1 MKPLRLHRDERGF
14 TLVDLILVIIIV
26 AIAIPPMLALFIQV
40 VGGSTFGVTVSRANA
55 LASTLREEIQSK
67 KWDEN
72 SPPPDLDLPPSLIL
86 GPDPPLIPT
95 ETRAAFNDV
104 DDFDG
109 LDESPPRDSQGAIL
123 AGFTGFRQQVSVCY
137 VANTDFDTCIGGP
150 TMYKQV
156 TVTVTGPE
164 GRTTQL
170 ATVIASL

>member
-1 MKPLRLHRDERGF
+1 MKPRRLHRDERGF

-40 VGGSTFGVTVSRANA
+40 VSGSTFGVTVSRANA

-72 SPPPDLDLPPSLIL
+72 SPPPSLIL
-86 GPDPPLIPT
+86 GP
-95 ETRAAFNDV
+95 ETGESRAIFDDV

>member
-14 TLVDLILVIIIV
+14 TLIDLILVIIIV
-26 AIAIPPMLALFIQV
+26 AIAIPPMLTLFIQAV
-40 VGGSTFGVTVSRANA
+40 SGSTFGVTVSRANA

-67 KWDEN
+67 KWDE
-72 SPPPDLDLPPSLIL
+72 SAPPPSLIL
-86 GPDPPLIPT
+86 GP
-95 ETRAAFNDV
+95 ETGESRAIFDDV

-170 ATVIASL
+170 VTVIGSL

>member
-14 TLVDLILVIIIV
+14 TMVDLVLVIIIV
-26 AIAIPPMLALFIQV
+26 AIAIPPMVALFIQV
-40 VGGSTFGVTVSRANA
+40 VSGSTFGVTVSRANA

-67 KWDEN
+67 KWDE
-72 SPPPDLDLPPSLIL
+72 SAPPPSLPL
-86 GPDPPLIPT
+86 GP
-95 ETRAAFNDV
+95 ETGESRATFDDV

-109 LDESPPRDSQGAIL
+109 LDESPPQDSLGAIL

-137 VANTDFDTCIGGP
+137 VTNTDFDTCIGGP

-156 TVTVTGPE
+156 TVTVTDPE

-170 ATVIASL
+170 ATVIAGF

>member
-14 TLVDLILVIIIV
+14 TLIDLILVIIIV
-26 AIAIPPMLALFIQV
+26 AIAIPPMLALFIQMV
-40 VGGSTFGVTVSRANA
+40 SGSTFGVTVSRANA

-67 KWDEN
+67 KWDE
-72 SPPPDLDLPPSLIL
+72 SAPPPSLIL
-86 GPDPPLIPT
+86 GP
-95 ETRAAFNDV
+95 ETGESRAIFDDV

-164 GRTTQL
+164 GRATQL
-170 ATVIASL
+170 ATVIASF

>member
-26 AIAIPPMLALFIQV
+26 AIAIPPMLTLFIQAV
-40 VGGSTFGVTVSRANA
+40 SGSTFGVTVSRANA

-67 KWDEN
+67 KWDE
-72 SPPPDLDLPPSLIL
+72 SAPPPSLIL
-86 GPDPPLIPT
+86 GP
-95 ETRAAFNDV
+95 ETGESRATYDDV

-137 VANTDFDTCIGGP
+137 VADTDFDTCIGGP

-170 ATVIASL
+170 ATVIASF

>member
-40 VGGSTFGVTVSRANA
+40 VSGSTFGVTVSRANA

-67 KWDEN
+67 KWDE
-72 SPPPDLDLPPSLIL
+72 SAPPPSLIL
-86 GPDPPLIPT
+86 GP
-95 ETRAAFNDV
+95 ETGESRAIFDDV

>member
-14 TLVDLILVIIIV
+14 TLIDLILVIIIV
-26 AIAIPPMLALFIQV
+26 AIAIPPMLTLFIQAV
-40 VGGSTFGVTVSRANA
+40 SGSTFGVTVSRANA

-67 KWDEN
+67 KWDE
-72 SPPPDLDLPPSLIL
+72 SAPPPSLIL
-86 GPDPPLIPT
+86 GP
-95 ETRAAFNDV
+95 ETGESRVTYDDV

-109 LDESPPRDSQGAIL
+109 LDESPPRDSLGAIL

-156 TVTVTGPE
+156 TVTVTDPE
-164 GRTTQL
+164 GRATQL
-170 ATVIASL
+170 ATVIGSL

>member
-14 TLVDLILVIIIV
+14 TLIDLILVIIIV
-26 AIAIPPMLALFIQV
+26 AIAIPPMLTLFIQAV
-40 VGGSTFGVTVSRANA
+40 SGSTFGVTVSRANA

-67 KWDEN
+67 KWDE
-72 SPPPDLDLPPSLIL
+72 SAPPPSLIL
-86 GPDPPLIPT
+86 GP
-95 ETRAAFNDV
+95 ETGESRATYDDV

-164 GRTTQL
+164 GRATQL
-170 ATVIASL
+170 ATVIASF

>member
-26 AIAIPPMLALFIQV
+26 AIAIPPMLTLFIQMV
-40 VGGSTFGVTVSRANA
+40 SGSTFGVTVTRANA

-67 KWDEN
+67 KWDE
-72 SPPPDLDLPPSLIL
+72 SAPPPSVML
-86 GPDPPLIPT
+86 GP
-95 ETRAAFNDV
+95 ETGESRATFDDV

-123 AGFTGFRQQVSVCY
+123 VGFTGFRQQVSVCY
-137 VANTDFDTCIGGP
+137 VANTDFDTCLGGI

-156 TVTVTGPE
+156 KVTVTDPE

-170 ATVIASL
+170 ATVIAGF

>member
-26 AIAIPPMLALFIQV
+26 AIAIPPMLTLFIQLV
-40 VGGSTFGVTVSRANA
+40 SGSTFGVTVSRANA

-72 SPPPDLDLPPSLIL
+72 TPPPDLNLPPSLNL
-86 GPDPPLIPT
+86 GP
-95 ETRAAFNDV
+95 ETGESRAAFDDV

-109 LDESPPRDSQGAIL
+109 LDESPPRDSLGAIL

-164 GRTTQL
+164 GRATQL
-170 ATVIASL
+170 ATVIASF

>member
-1 MKPLRLHRDERGF
+1 MKPLSLHRDERGF
-14 TLVDLILVIIIV
+14 TLIDLILVIIIV
-26 AIAIPPMLALFIQV
+26 AIAIPPMLALFIQTV
-40 VGGSTFGVTVSRANA
+40 RGSTFGVTVTRANA

-72 SPPPDLDLPPSLIL
+72 SPPPSLNLAPSLIL
-86 GPDPPLIPT
+86 GP
-95 ETRAAFNDV
+95 ETGESRAIFDDV

-164 GRTTQL
+164 GRATQL
-170 ATVIASL
+170 VTVIGSL

>member
-1 MKPLRLHRDERGF
+1 MTPLRLHRDERGF
-14 TLVDLILVIIIV
+14 TLIDLILVIIIV
-26 AIAIPPMLALFIQV
+26 AIAIPPMLTLFIQMV
-40 VGGSTFGVTVSRANA
+40 SGSTFGVTVSRANA

-67 KWDEN
+67 KWDE
-72 SPPPDLDLPPSLIL
+72 SAPPPSLIL
-86 GPDPPLIPT
+86 GP
-95 ETRAAFNDV
+95 ETGESRATYDDV

-123 AGFTGFRQQVSVCY
+123 VGFTGFRQQVSVCY

-164 GRTTQL
+164 GRATQL
-170 ATVIASL
+170 ATVIGSL

>member
-14 TLVDLILVIIIV
+14 TLIDLILVIIIV
-26 AIAIPPMLALFIQV
+26 AIAIPPMLTLFIQAV
-40 VGGSTFGVTVSRANA
+40 SGSTFGVTVSRANA

-67 KWDEN
+67 KWDE
-72 SPPPDLDLPPSLIL
+72 SAPPPSLIL
-86 GPDPPLIPT
+86 GP
-95 ETRAAFNDV
+95 ETGESRATFDDV

-170 ATVIASL
+170 VTVIGSL

>member
-40 VGGSTFGVTVSRANA
+40 VSGSTFGVTVSRANA

-67 KWDEN
+67 KWDHN
-72 SPPPDLDLPPSLIL
+72 DPWSVIL
-86 GPDPPLIPT
+86 GP
-95 ETRAAFNDV
+95 ETGDSRATYTDV
-104 DDFDG
+104 DDFNG

-123 AGFTGFRQQVSVCY
+123 NTVPPTPAGFTGFRQQVSVCY
-137 VANTDFDTCIGGP
+137 VAETDFDTCIGGP
-150 TMYKQV
+150 TYYKQV

-164 GRTTQL
+164 GRATQL
-170 ATVIASL
+170 AMVITSF

>member
-1 MKPLRLHRDERGF
+1 
-14 TLVDLILVIIIV
+14 
-26 AIAIPPMLALFIQV
+26 MLALFIQV

-109 LDESPPRDSQGAIL
+109 LDESPPRDSLGAIL

-137 VANTDFDTCIGGP
+137 VASTDFDTCIGGP

-170 ATVIASL
+170 VTVIGSL

>member
-14 TLVDLILVIIIV
+14 TLIDLILVIIIV
-26 AIAIPPMLALFIQV
+26 AIAIPPMLALFIQMV
-40 VGGSTFGVTVSRANA
+40 SGSTFGVTVSRANA

-67 KWDEN
+67 KWDE
-72 SPPPDLDLPPSLIL
+72 SAPPPSLIL
-86 GPDPPLIPT
+86 GP
-95 ETRAAFNDV
+95 ETGESRATYDDV

-156 TVTVTGPE
+156 TITVTGPE

-170 ATVIASL
+170 VTVIGSL

>member
-14 TLVDLILVIIIV
+14 TLIDLILVIIIV
-26 AIAIPPMLALFIQV
+26 AIAIPPMLTLFIQAV
-40 VGGSTFGVTVSRANA
+40 SGSTFGVTVSRANA

-67 KWDEN
+67 KWDE
-72 SPPPDLDLPPSLIL
+72 SAPPPSLIL
-86 GPDPPLIPT
+86 GP
-95 ETRAAFNDV
+95 ETGESRATFDDV

-164 GRTTQL
+164 GRATQL
-170 ATVIASL
+170 ATVIASF

>member
-14 TLVDLILVIIIV
+14 TLIDLILVIIIV
-26 AIAIPPMLALFIQV
+26 AIAIPPMLTLFIQMV
-40 VGGSTFGVTVSRANA
+40 SGSTFGVTVSRANA

-67 KWDEN
+67 KWDE
-72 SPPPDLDLPPSLIL
+72 SAPPPSLIL
-86 GPDPPLIPT
+86 GP
-95 ETRAAFNDV
+95 ETGESRATYDDV

-123 AGFTGFRQQVSVCY
+123 VGFTGFRQQVSVCY

-164 GRTTQL
+164 GRATQL
-170 ATVIASL
+170 ATVIGSL

>member
-26 AIAIPPMLALFIQV
+26 AIAIPPMLALFIQMV
-40 VGGSTFGVTVSRANA
+40 SGSSFGVSVSRANA

-67 KWDEN
+67 KWDE
-72 SPPPDLDLPPSLIL
+72 SAPPPSLIL
-86 GPDPPLIPT
+86 GPETGESRAGPPG
-95 ETRAAFNDV
+95 ADFNDV

-156 TVTVTGPE
+156 TVTVTDPE

-170 ATVIASL
+170 VTVIGSL

>member
-67 KWDEN
+67 KWDE
-72 SPPPDLDLPPSLIL
+72 SAPPPSLIL
-86 GPDPPLIPT
+86 GP
-95 ETRAAFNDV
+95 ETGESRVIYDDV

-109 LDESPPRDSQGAIL
+109 LDESPPQDSQGAIL

-170 ATVIASL
+170 ATVIAGF

>member
-14 TLVDLILVIIIV
+14 TLIDLILVIIIV
-26 AIAIPPMLALFIQV
+26 AIAIPPMLTLFIQV
-40 VGGSTFGVTVSRANA
+40 VRGSTFGVTVTRGNA

-67 KWDEN
+67 KWDE
-72 SPPPDLDLPPSLIL
+72 SAPPPSLIL
-86 GPDPPLIPT
+86 GP
-95 ETRAAFNDV
+95 ETGESRATYDDV

-123 AGFTGFRQQVSVCY
+123 AGFTGFRQQVTVCY

-156 TVTVTGPE
+156 TVTATDPE
-164 GRTTQL
+164 GRATQL
-170 ATVIASL
+170 ATVIASF

>member
-40 VGGSTFGVTVSRANA
+40 VSGSTFGVTVSRANA

-67 KWDEN
+67 KWDHN
-72 SPPPDLDLPPSLIL
+72 DPWSVIL
-86 GPDPPLIPT
+86 GP
-95 ETRAAFNDV
+95 ETGESRAIFNDV

-137 VANTDFDTCIGGP
+137 VAETDFDTCIGGP
-150 TMYKQV
+150 TYYKQV
-156 TVTVTGPE
+156 TVTVTDPE
-164 GRTTQL
+164 GRATQL
-170 ATVIASL
+170 VMVITSF

>member
-26 AIAIPPMLALFIQV
+26 AIAIPPMLTLFIQAV
-40 VGGSTFGVTVSRANA
+40 SGSTFGVTVSRANA

-67 KWDEN
+67 KWDE
-72 SPPPDLDLPPSLIL
+72 SAPPPSLIL
-86 GPDPPLIPT
+86 GP
-95 ETRAAFNDV
+95 ETGESRATYDDV

-156 TVTVTGPE
+156 TVTVTEPE

-170 ATVIASL
+170 ATVIGSL